1 MKDIRGLAK
10 AEWEFQRRR
19 KYHDMNL
26 LRWDGLNL
34 RLKTGR
40 LLAVVEPDAKY
51 PGMYRVRT
59 KDGHLTDMVNLS
71 RAKDA
76 ARSLAMASLNRDAG
90 LESRRGHVAA
100 SPTRSFHEAAE

>member
-10 AEWEFQRRR
+10 AEWELRRR

-76 ARSLAMASLNRDAG
+76 ARSLAIASLNRDAG
-90 LESRRGHVAA
+90 LESRRGHVGAQ
-100 SPTRSFHEAAE
+100 PTRSFHEAAE